1 MHIWSGIIV
10 NCAFVSA
17 LQEQLISRIERK
29 KLSELKI
36 TQEKLPDSQIGLDI
50 EIPGERSQRAY
61 ESAVKKLMRTAQI
74 PGFRRGKIPR
84 KVIMQRFGEGY
95 LKASTLEELI
105 QNILNEAIKQED
117 INVLGNLDLRSS
129 FEELVEKFNPGD
141 SLTFSASADVP
152 PEANLKKYTGFEVDV
167 VESVFDSGR
176 VDETLSQQQSQHA
189 TLVPIDD
196 RAAQEDDV
204 VMVDF
209 VSVFPDDPEDAD
221 SGSEMNDFQV
231 ELSESRFLP
240 GFVKGVLGMN
250 IDETKEFDV
259 EFPEDYFEQSLAGRK
274 ANFKVTLNDI
284 KAKELPELTDDF
296 AQEISEFETIKEL
309 KDFLTEQYQ
318 KEAETETNNRTKEAL
333 FDALIEELEAE
344 LPKTMVDQEV
354 GYLLNEMAARF
365 QGQGIDI
372 NQIFTQES
380 IPGFQERMRP
390 DAEKRVKRTLALA
403 EVAKSEKIEVTE
415 EALEEKFVET
425 LKQVDESKIDRD
437 RLKQVI
443 EDELLE
449 DNVVSWLKDN
459 CTVNLVEESAEENV
473 EETEEKPAKKAKS
486 STKKKAEKADDKK
499 PAEKKEPAKKKA
511 AKKTTKKA
519 KE

>member
-1 MHIWSGIIV
+1 M
-10 NCAFVSA
+10 
-17 LQEQLISRIERK
+17 
-29 KLSELKI
+29 SETQTLLKV
-36 TQEKLPDSQIGLDI
+36 TQQKLPESQVGLDI

-61 ESAVKKLMRTAQI
+61 ESVVKKLMRTAQI

-95 LKASTLEELI
+95 VKAATLEDLV
-105 QNILNEAIKQED
+105 QKVLNEAIKQED

-129 FEELVEKFNPGD
+129 FEDLVAQFNPGET
-141 SLTFSASADVP
+141 LTFSASADVP
-152 PEANLKKYTGFEVDV
+152 PEASLKKYQGFEVEV
-167 VESVFDSGR
+167 VESVFDAGR
-176 VDETLSQQQSQHA
+176 VDETLSQQQSSHA

-209 VSVFPDDPEDAD
+209 VSVFPDDPDDAD

-259 EFPEDYFEQSLAGRK
+259 DFPEDYFEQSLSGRT
-274 ANFKVTLNDI
+274 ANFKVTLKDI

-333 FDALIEELEAE
+333 FDALIEELDAE

-372 NQIFTQES
+372 NQIFTKES

-403 EVAKSEKIEVTE
+403 EVAKSEKIEVST
-415 EALEEKFVET
+415 EALEEKFKET
-425 LKQVDESKIDRD
+425 LTQVDESKIDRD

-449 DNVVSWLKDN
+449 ENVVNWLKDN
-459 CTVNLVEESAEENV
+459 CTVNLVEEAAEEKS
-473 EETEEKPAKKAKS
+473 EDAEEK
-486 STKKKAEKADDKK
+486 
-499 PAEKKEPAKKKA
+499 PAKKKA
-511 AKKTTKKA
+511 AKKKTAKKDSDSDKKEPAAKKKTAKKSTAKKSTKKS
-519 KE
+519 EE